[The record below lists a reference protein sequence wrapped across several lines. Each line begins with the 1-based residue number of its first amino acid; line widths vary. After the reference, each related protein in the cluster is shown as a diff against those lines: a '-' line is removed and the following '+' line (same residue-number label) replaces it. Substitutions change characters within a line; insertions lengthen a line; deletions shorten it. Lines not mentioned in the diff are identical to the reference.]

1 MIKDIKIHYKNV
13 LLVYLPKYNYTAK
26 PSAVH
31 NVFDVMNA
39 VELTSGKDLLIKSAG
54 KSIGLNYGSKK
65 VTRSGNSLRFQAIVD
80 SSSKALRTTGFNRCP
95 RNTLTT
101 ANSNTSFLTALT
113 STRKIALSS

>member
-1 MIKDIKIHYKNV
+1 MHYKNV
-13 LLVYLPKYNYTAK
+13 LRVCLPKYNYTAK
-26 PSAVH
+26 PRAVH
-31 NVFDVMNA
+31 NVFDVINA
-39 VELTSGKDLLIKSAG
+39 AKLTYGKDRLIKSTG

-80 SSSKALRTTGFNRCP
+80 SSSKALRTTGFIRYP